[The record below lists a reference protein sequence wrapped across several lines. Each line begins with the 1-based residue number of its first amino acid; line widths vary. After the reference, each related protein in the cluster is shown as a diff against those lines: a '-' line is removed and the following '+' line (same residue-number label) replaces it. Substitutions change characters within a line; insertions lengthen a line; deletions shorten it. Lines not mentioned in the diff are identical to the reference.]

1 MLDVPNSEF
10 EFVALML
17 KFTGVAL
24 KPLPL
29 DAETTALTGI
39 PSLFAVI
46 APTL

>member
-1 MLDVPNSEF
+1 MLEVPKREF

-24 KPLPL
+24 NPLPL

-46 APTL
+46 APML